1 MKMIK
6 MKNKKRIKKWLIF
19 IVALII
25 VLAELFPIWIVIS
38 NGFKRDLDIRNS
50 NPFEFQFTTKS
61 YELIFQKSDFLPSI
75 GNSLIIGLSSTFI
88 SLIFGSMAAYGIAR
102 FRFKGRKMMSYSFLI
117 SRMVPQIALS
127 VPMFMLFDK
136 LSLTDSHIALIL
148 AYTSFNLPYIIWLL
162 LPFFS
167 AVSPSF
173 EEAAMVDGCT
183 KKQVF
188 WKIFLPLTAPGL
200 VVSAVFG
207 FIMAWNEYIYAL
219 VLTGNAT
226 KTAPLA
232 VNGFMGQYA
241 PKWGQ
246 LAASGTIILI
256 PIIVFTLCLQKYIIK
271 GLTAGGVK
279 G

>member
-1 MKMIK
+1 MG
-6 MKNKKRIKKWLIF
+6 MKNKKQIKKWVIF
-19 IVALII
+19 VVALII
-25 VLAELFPIWIVIS
+25 VLAELFPIWIIVS
-38 NGFKRDLDIRNS
+38 NGFKRDIDIRNL
-50 NPFEFQFTTKS
+50 NPFDFKFTTKS
-61 YELIFQKSDFLPSI
+61 YELIFQKGDFLPSM
-75 GNSLIIGLSSTFI
+75 GNSLIIGLSSTVI
-88 SLIFGSMAAYGIAR
+88 SLIFGSMAAYGISR
-102 FRFKGRKMMSYSFLI
+102 FRFKGRKLMSYSFLI

-136 LSLTDSHIALIL
+136 LSMTDSYLSLIL

-162 LPFFS
+162 LPFFA

-173 EEAAMVDGCT
+173 EEAAYVDGCT

-200 VVSAVFG
+200 VVAAVFA
-207 FIMAWNEYIYAL
+207 FIMSWNEYIYAL
-219 VLTGNAT
+219 ILTGNAT
-226 KTAPLA
+226 KTAPIA

-256 PIIVFTLCLQKYIIK
+256 PVVIFTLTLQKYIVK

>member
-1 MKMIK
+1 MMK
-6 MKNKKRIKKWLIF
+6 MKNRKKFIKWVVF
-19 IVALII
+19 VSALII
-25 VLAELFPIWIVIS
+25 VLVELFPIWIIIS
-38 NGFKRDLDIRNS
+38 SGFKRDLDIRNS
-50 NPFEFQFTTKS
+50 NPFDFKFSLRS
-61 YELIFQKSDFLPSI
+61 YELVFQKSDFVPSI
-75 GNSLIIGLSSTFI
+75 RNSLIVGLSSTII
-88 SLIFGSMAAYGIAR
+88 SLIFGSMASYGIAR
-102 FRFKGRKMMSYSFLI
+102 FRFKGRKGLSYSFLV

-127 VPMFMLFDK
+127 VPIFILFDR
-136 LSLTDSHIALIL
+136 LSMTDTHLSLIL

-167 AVSPSF
+167 SVSPSF
-173 EEAAMVDGCT
+173 EEAALVDGCN

-200 VVSAVFG
+200 VVAAIFG

-219 VLTGNAT
+219 ILTGNAT
-226 KTAPLA
+226 KTAPIA

-256 PIIVFTLCLQKYIIK
+256 PIVIFTLTLQKYIIK

>member
-1 MKMIK
+1 MTR
-6 MKNKKRIKKWLIF
+6 KNKKRLRAWLLFTLAI
-19 IVALII
+19 II
-25 VLAELFPIWIVIS
+25 VMMELFPIYIVVS
-38 NGFKRDLDIRNS
+38 NGFKRDLDIRTS
-50 NPFEFQFTTKS
+50 NPFSFKFSMRS
-61 YELIFQKSDFLPSI
+61 YQQVFEKSDFIPSI
-75 GNSLIIGLSSTFI
+75 SNSLIVGLSSTAI

-102 FRFKGRKMMSYSFLI
+102 FKFKGRKGLSYSFLV

-127 VPMFMLFDK
+127 VPIFILFDR
-136 LSLTDSHIALIL
+136 LGLTDTHISLIL

-162 LPFFS
+162 LPFFAS
-167 AVSPSF
+167 VSPSF
-173 EEAAMVDGCT
+173 EEAALVDGCN

-188 WKIFLPLTAPGL
+188 WRIFLPLTAPGL
-200 VVSAVFG
+200 VVAAIFA

-219 VLTGNAT
+219 VLTGNTT
-226 KTAPLA
+226 KTAPIA

-256 PIIVFTLCLQKYIIK
+256 PVIIFTLALQRYIIK

-279 G
+279 E